1 MQPAPGRAD
10 TDPEPCPGA
19 LGRKPEQVNEH
30 DHVSLRGGQVS
41 QGLSHDA
48 TARPPRQDHHC
59 QRRAVRNT
67 IAVSRRLLRRGARG
81 SFRAFHTEEG
91 H

>member
-10 TDPEPCPGA
+10 TGPEPCPGA

-41 QGLSHDA
+41 QGLSHDY
-48 TARPPRQDHHC
+48 PVD
-59 QRRAVRNT
+59 QRAGRT
-67 IAVSRRLLRRGARG
+67 RR
-81 SFRAFHTEEG
+81 SQ
-91 H
+91 